1 MLKDVIQL
9 SYIIV
14 VADVTLLLFLLFNS
28 TLSPKR
34 RACFIL
40 AAVIALVMVVCNII
54 RFLFQG
60 TGTNIE
66 LMKVSS
72 AISYS
77 ISGPVVLPF
86 IFISSVIGK
95 RVRITV
101 QILAGLNAVMSFVSI
116 FNGCIFKYDELG
128 NLKLGWL
135 SPMPFILSGM
145 YVAVLFV
152 ASIIKFKLG
161 SRHESLFIM
170 ILSVFIISAVIMNTF
185 LGFKFLV
192 SGMAILSSTFYYMFF
207 TTQTLTR
214 DAMTDALNRHSFYK
228 DVNSLKKKQMFVV
241 SMDLNGLKHI
251 NDTQG
256 HDAGDKAILAVSET
270 AMMMLPVKCRF
281 YRMGGDEF
289 EILFPSASHSEVEL
303 MLNKIRD
310 AISRKGYS
318 VAIGFGEYKRGMN
331 FDDVFREVDAM
342 MYEDKARMKAAALQK
357 Q

>member
-1 MLKDVIQL
+1 MLKEVIQL

-34 RACFIL
+34 RACFIS
-40 AAVIALVMVVCNII
+40 AAIIALILIICNII

-60 TGTNIE
+60 TGTNIG
-66 LMKVSS
+66 LMRLSS

-95 RVRITV
+95 RIRVTV
-101 QILAGLNAVMSFVSI
+101 LLLAGLNTILSFISI
-116 FNGCIFKYDELG
+116 YNGCIFKYDELG
-128 NLKLGWL
+128 YLTLGWL
-135 SPMPFILSGM
+135 WPVPFILSGM
-145 YVAVLFV
+145 YVSVLFIS
-152 ASIIKFKLG
+152 SIIKFKLG
-161 SRHESLFIM
+161 SHHESLFIM
-170 ILSVFIISAVIMNTF
+170 ILSIFIISAVIMNTF
-185 LGFKFLV
+185 YGFRFLV
-192 SGMAILSSTFYYMFF
+192 SGMVILSATFYYMFF

-228 DVNSLKKKQMFVV
+228 DILTLKKKQMFIVA
-241 SMDLNGLKHI
+241 MDLNGLKRI

-256 HDAGDKAILAVSET
+256 HDAGDKAILAVSEC

-289 EILFPSASHSEVEL
+289 EILYPSATYSEVEL

-331 FDDVFREVDAM
+331 FEEVFREVDAM
-342 MYEDKARMKAAALQK
+342 MYEDKARMKAAEMQK
-357 Q
+357 

>member
-1 MLKDVIQL
+1 MLKDIIQM

-14 VADVTLLLFLLFNS
+14 VADITLLLFLLFNS

-34 RACFIL
+34 KACFLFATI
-40 AAVIALVMVVCNII
+40 IALILVICNII
-54 RFLFQG
+54 RYLFQG

-66 LMKVSS
+66 LMKVTS

-86 IFISSVIGK
+86 IFLSSVIGK

-101 QILAGLNAVMSFVSI
+101 QVAAGLNAVMSFLSI
-116 FNGCIFKYDELG
+116 YNGWMFKYDEMG

-135 SPMPFILSGM
+135 APMPFILSGM
-145 YVAVLFV
+145 YVAVLFI

-170 ILSVFIISAVIMNTF
+170 ILSIFIISAVILNTF
-185 LGFKFLV
+185 FGFRFLI
-192 SGMAILSSTFYYMFF
+192 SGMVVLSATFYYMFF

-228 DVNSLKKKQMFVV
+228 DILTLKKKQMFIV
-241 SMDLNGLKHI
+241 SLDLNGLKHI

-256 HDAGDKAILAVSET
+256 HDAGDKAILTVSDT
-270 AMMMLPVKCRF
+270 AMLMLPAKCRF

-289 EILFPSASHSEVEL
+289 EILFPTATHSEVEL
-303 MLNKIRD
+303 TLNKIRD

-331 FDDVFREVDAM
+331 FDEVFREVDAM
-342 MYEDKARMKAAALQK
+342 MYEDKARMKAAELQK
-357 Q
+357 